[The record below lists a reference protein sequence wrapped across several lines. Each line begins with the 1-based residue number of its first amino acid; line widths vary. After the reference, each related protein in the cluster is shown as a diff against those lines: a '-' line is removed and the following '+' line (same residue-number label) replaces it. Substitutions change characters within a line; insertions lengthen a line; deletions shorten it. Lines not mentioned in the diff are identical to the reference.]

1 VGVQLALSVFS
12 RSDYLFTD
20 TARTATGSM
29 PSDVA
34 HISEALFL
42 PYWVWG
48 LVTGGISIAVLV
60 GGMRSLLRETR

>member
-1 VGVQLALSVFS
+1 
-12 RSDYLFTD
+12 
-20 TARTATGSM
+20 M

-60 GGMRSLLRETR
+60 GGMRSFIRDTR